1 MAIRPDCRHVIE
13 QLREM
18 NVRVSIS
25 TRNCRPAVDLF
36 LRRLRDEEQL
46 EQLEQEQ
53 EESNSGGSGSEQ
65 KRSGSEQR
73 CQQDWA
79 DVFWP
84 VVTRDTLGGI
94 NKPDPQVAHHILG
107 MLCFAFCL
115 VLYRI
120 YAVFLSLLLYVLHCN
135 TIHYTFLSLIPLI
148 HWNELNEIF
157 PI

>member
-65 KRSGSEQR
+65 R

-120 YAVFLSLLLYVLHCN
+120 YPSFFLYCYMYCTAIQYTIPSSL
-135 TIHYTFLSLIPLI
+135 
-148 HWNELNEIF
+148 
-157 PI
+157 